1 MSWLLAECLSS
12 LLYDVPAA
20 DLTVLAH
27 VKFQILLGKRNPDC
41 VNLSAR
47 KNFQLIVVS
56 GELYA
61 SHQGSSS
68 SKISPFTYLKYW
80 LERGGLSSQL

>member
-27 VKFQILLGKRNPDC
+27 VKFQILLGKRNSAC
-41 VNLSAR
+41 VNLSTR
-47 KNFQLIVVS
+47 KNFQLTVVS

-61 SHQGSSS
+61 SCQGFSS
-68 SKISPFTYLKYW
+68 SKVSSFMYLK
-80 LERGGLSSQL
+80 